1 MNTGG
6 AIRGRSV
13 AIDQDA
19 LSSRL
24 DAFRKTKG
32 MPAPVLFNRQNDDL
46 TTLQSKAMQT
56 DTRTAAAK
64 QAVAQ
69 SVSASADPR
78 HSPATVHV
86 KAGESPRSLAPS
98 APATPKLALPS
109 GSASVKMQ
117 ALLFNPAYQS
127 LRDARMPEIK
137 KKQMTE
143 SVEFLQDLQ
152 ALREQPTL
160 DRANR
165 IKSTYIDSAN
175 QEVDFSFVSADSFGK
190 DAQSKA
196 LNITG
201 RHQRQ
206 FNDEFASCI
215 RHIQHGDSIQQS
227 GLIHAFNAIEEHIA
241 HMVLRNLAL

>member
-6 AIRGRSV
+6 AIRGRSA
-13 AIDQDA
+13 AIDQEA
-19 LSSRL
+19 MSFRL
-24 DAFRKTKG
+24 DAFRNKNA
-32 MPAPVLFNRQNDDL
+32 MPAQVLFNRQLDDL
-46 TTLQSKAMQT
+46 TKLQSKAMQT
-56 DTRTAAAK
+56 DTRTTSAK

-69 SVSASADPR
+69 SVSGSADPR
-78 HSPATVHV
+78 RSPATVHV

-98 APATPKLALPS
+98 APAMPKLALPS

-127 LRDARMPEIK
+127 LRDARMPEIE

-152 ALREQPTL
+152 ALRKQPTL
-160 DRANR
+160 DRANH

-175 QEVDFSFVSADSFGK
+175 QDFDFSSVSADSFGK

-196 LNITG
+196 LNITD
-201 RHQRQ
+201 RHQSQ
-206 FNDEFASCI
+206 FNDEFASCV
-215 RHIQHGDSIQQS
+215 RHIQRGDSIQQF
-227 GLIHAFNAIEEHIA
+227 GLIHVFNAIEEHIA